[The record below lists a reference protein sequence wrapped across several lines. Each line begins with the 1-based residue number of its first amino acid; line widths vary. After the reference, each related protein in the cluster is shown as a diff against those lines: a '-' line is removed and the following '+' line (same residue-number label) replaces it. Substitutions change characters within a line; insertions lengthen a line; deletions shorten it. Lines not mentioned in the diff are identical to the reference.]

1 LSDFKKLTNFVHDT
15 WLLGW
20 YEIKSK
26 YSRSTLGPFWI
37 TLNTLILIS
46 GLSIVSYSLFGMPM
60 GKMVPW
66 IGFGIITWNYILTTV
81 DESTTIFLS
90 PILLNIRTS
99 PFKFSLINI
108 FKNVIIFSHNLIV
121 AIPIILIFKIDINLN
136 SLFIIYGFF
145 ILFINSINFSIL
157 IGFLCLR
164 FRDFI
169 LIIKNIFYLL
179 FLMTPIFW
187 MPDVLTGLRVLLI
200 DINILFHLIQTVRQ
214 PLLGL
219 PIDKLTYLVS
229 ISFTIFS
236 SLLCFL
242 INRRYKKFYIF
253 WQ

>member
-1 LSDFKKLTNFVHDT
+1 MSNFKKISGFLHDT

-81 DESTTIFLS
+81 DEATTIFLS
-90 PILLNIRTS
+90 PILLNIRTT
-99 PFKFSLINI
+99 PLKYSLIHI
-108 FKNVIIFSHNLIV
+108 FKNVIIFAHNLLV
-121 AIPIILIFKIDINLN
+121 AIPILIIFKIEINFN
-136 SLFIIYGFF
+136 TLFIFYGFF
-145 ILFINSINFSIL
+145 ILFVNSINFNIL

-164 FRDFI
+164 YRDFI
-169 LIIKNIFYLL
+169 LVIKNIFYLL

-200 DINILFHLIQTVRQ
+200 DVNILFHLIQTVRQ

-219 PIDKLTYLVS
+219 PIEKLTFLVS
-229 ISFTIFS
+229 IGFTLFS
-236 SLLCFL
+236 SFLCFL
-242 INRRYKKFYIF
+242 INKKYMRRYIF

>member
-1 LSDFKKLTNFVHDT
+1 ME
-15 WLLGW
+15 LLH
-20 YEIKSK
+20 
-26 YSRSTLGPFWI
+26 
-37 TLNTLILIS
+37 
-46 GLSIVSYSLFGMPM
+46 
-60 GKMVPW
+60 
-66 IGFGIITWNYILTTV
+66 GIILTV

-99 PFKFSLINI
+99 LKFSLINI

-121 AIPIILIFKIDINLN
+121 AIPIILIFKIEINLN

-164 FRDFI
+164 YRDFI

-229 ISFTIFS
+229 ISSFTIFS
-236 SLLCFL
+236 SCYVF
-242 INRRYKKFYIF
+242 
-253 WQ
+253 